1 MRKLTQEETEMEADA
16 ALDIQYQNV
25 RRKAIIDQFID
36 LPDEE
41 YIERI
46 GDVIDE
52 LMKEGKLSY
61 SVMFE
66 TDELTENLP
75 EIIALAEKKYN
86 TEKGIKQNAKLV

>member
-75 EIIALAEKKYN
+75 EIIALAEKKYKE
-86 TEKGIKQNAKLV
+86 EKGIK

>member
-75 EIIALAEKKYN
+75 EIIALAEKKYKE
-86 TEKGIKQNAKLV
+86 EKGIKQNAKLV

>member
-1 MRKLTQEETEMEADA
+1 
-16 ALDIQYQNV
+16 
-25 RRKAIIDQFID
+25 
-36 LPDEE
+36 
-41 YIERI
+41 
-46 GDVIDE
+46 VIDE

-86 TEKGIKQNAKLV
+86 KEKGIKQNAKLV

>member
-1 MRKLTQEETEMEADA
+1 MSKLTQEETEMEADA

-25 RRKAIIDQFID
+25 RRKAIIDQFMD

-66 TDELTENLP
+66 TDELTENMP

-86 TEKGIKQNAKLV
+86 EEKGIK

>member
-1 MRKLTQEETEMEADA
+1 MMRKLTQEETEIEADA

-75 EIIALAEKKYN
+75 EIIALAEKKYKE
-86 TEKGIKQNAKLV
+86 EKGIK

>member
-86 TEKGIKQNAKLV
+86 KEKGIK

>member
-1 MRKLTQEETEMEADA
+1 MRKLTQEETEIEADA

-75 EIIALAEKKYN
+75 EIIALAEKKYKE
-86 TEKGIKQNAKLV
+86 EKGIK

>member
-86 TEKGIKQNAKLV
+86 KEKGIKQNAKLV